1 MGMGENKKIQARF
14 GQRENSLYSLLY
26 RKNQKRKEEPPEVAR
41 FIQVASASNPIAWRR
56 FYNSLVFLKLIFF
69 FHLGTT
75 FIFLTSVERVNV
87 SEGITD
93 LLGGRA

>member
-1 MGMGENKKIQARF
+1 MEVERDGDGGKIKRFKHVF

-69 FHLGTT
+69 FSISVLHL
-75 FIFLTSVERVNV
+75 FFSRRLRE
-87 SEGITD
+87 
-93 LLGGRA
+93 